1 MTYLKK
7 IYILLFLFL
16 ISCSSIDK
24 QRISP
29 AYFEAFGAIK
39 DYFSESDNEFITPE
53 VISNIPYASLKLR
66 IGKGKPGLLILEQKT
81 QEKELWI
88 SADQVYLVI
97 ENGRIIQ
104 TKGLFNNLTSYIS
117 QGDIL
122 KNALNNKLL
131 ETSVYYSYDEPLL
144 ANLPVEVKLKKV
156 GLEEVN
162 LINKKIKLNLIEE
175 QIINSYINWKVKN
188 YFWVDDEGYVWK
200 SIQNISPKLPPF
212 EFEVTKKPAE

>member
-7 IYILLFLFL
+7 IYILPFLFL
-16 ISCSSIDK
+16 ISCSSIDIQK
-24 QRISP
+24 ISP

-39 DYFSESDNEFITPE
+39 DYFSESDNELITSE
-53 VISNIPYASLKLR
+53 VINNIPYASLKLR

-81 QEKELWI
+81 QEKEIWI

-104 TKGLFNNLTSYIS
+104 TKGLFNNLTSYVS

-122 KNALNNKLL
+122 KTVLNNKLL
-131 ETSVYYSYDEPLL
+131 EASVYYSYDEPLL
-144 ANLPVEVKLKKV
+144 ANLPVKVKLKKL
-156 GLEEVN
+156 GLEEVD
-162 LINKKIKLNLIEE
+162 LINQKIKLNLIEE

-212 EFEVTKKPAE
+212 EYEVTKKPAE